1 MADNPK
7 SPLRPEG
14 EDLLQVSI
22 STTPNTLVSHSSF
35 LSLPQAALADPFSV
49 PNLPRVSPF
58 QPAPLGSTDTA
69 PPEPSD
75 PALSPTT
82 TSPESSVSPA
92 EFEAWKAEYDS
103 QVVEWRRQ
111 SATVRARAEEERARW
126 EERRAQEQRQEVLGD
141 DGRHTHASIGSSS
154 DWEAVSHRSS
164 STGAQ
169 TAALP
174 AASAPAAEATPQ
186 VTSSSKKINFH
197 ARSPFTKHTVA
208 SRCAVVRAAQ
218 TRPRPRSGCGHG
230 RLAELGKRA
239 IVTHV
244 FVSVHVIPGALA
256 SALPRAYSRS
266 HRSATHGGCVSEP
279 GSVRRYPAQPHASL
293 GADHF
298 SVRQY
303 VPTICQRGDAWVR

>member
-58 QPAPLGSTDTA
+58 QPAPLVSTDTA
-69 PPEPSD
+69 PLEPSD
-75 PALSPTT
+75 AALSPTA

-164 STGAQ
+164 STGVQ
-169 TAALP
+169 TAAAAPP
-174 AASAPAAEATPQ
+174 ATAPSQ
-186 VTSSSKKINFH
+186 VTSSSKKN
-197 ARSPFTKHTVA
+197 
-208 SRCAVVRAAQ
+208 
-218 TRPRPRSGCGHG
+218 
-230 RLAELGKRA
+230 
-239 IVTHV
+239 
-244 FVSVHVIPGALA
+244 
-256 SALPRAYSRS
+256 
-266 HRSATHGGCVSEP
+266 
-279 GSVRRYPAQPHASL
+279 
-293 GADHF
+293 
-298 SVRQY
+298 
-303 VPTICQRGDAWVR
+303 